1 MLQVRVSNR
10 IFIKRIKTVHMYFG
24 LTVNLFLIWATG
36 ILFLFIPSI
45 CIKTS
50 CSRSTLFIFCPYN
63 RTEWS
68 PEWSPIQSV
77 IIQVINK
84 YDYRQN
90 WTTRSPDT
98 N

>member
-10 IFIKRIKTVHMYFG
+10 IFIKRIKTVHVYFG
-24 LTVNLFLIWATG
+24 LSVNLFLIWATG
-36 ILFLFIPSI
+36 ILFLYPVFVLKPVVQVLP
-45 CIKTS
+45 C
-50 CSRSTLFIFCPYN
+50 LFFVHIINNGN
-63 RTEWS
+63 RT
-68 PEWSPIQSV
+68 EWSPIQSV

>member
-45 CIKTS
+45 CIKPVFHVLLCLS
-50 CSRSTLFIFCPYN
+50 FVLVIN
-63 RTEWS
+63 NGDRT
-68 PEWSPIQSV
+68 EWSPIQSV
-77 IIQVINK
+77 TIQVINK
-84 YDYRQN
+84 IEYDC
-90 WTTRSPDT
+90 PDT